1 MTDSKEKGYSKKRV
15 QAYMIGNAIVWGGV
29 IFITSLILRGTGYM
43 DKLIPI
49 FGAGASISIVLL
61 GGTLLKEK

>member
-29 IFITSLILRGTGYM
+29 ILITSLILCGTGYM

-49 FGAGASISIVLL
+49 
-61 GGTLLKEK
+61 

>member
-1 MTDSKEKGYSKKRV
+1 MTDSKEKCYSKKKI

-29 IFITSLILRGTGYM
+29 ILITSLILRGTGYM

-49 FGAGASISIVLL
+49 FGAGVFISIVLL

>member
-1 MTDSKEKGYSKKRV
+1 MTDSKEKSYSKKKI

-29 IFITSLILRGTGYM
+29 ILITSLILRGTGYI

-49 FGAGASISIVLL
+49 FGAEASI
-61 GGTLLKEK
+61 

>member
-1 MTDSKEKGYSKKRV
+1 MTDSKEKSYSKKKI

-49 FGAGASISIVLL
+49 FSIGVFISVVLL